1 MRDSPCC
8 DARGTSRIIFSG
20 GKGYWATLRDVLHL
34 YDSNSTQLLEL
45 KPLYVLFLSEKKLTF
60 VKEDL
65 TIVKFLLP
73 DAVFSLKIKAVAQ

>member
-1 MRDSPCC
+1 MGNSPCC

-20 GKGYWATLRDVLHL
+20 EKDTEATLPDVLHL

-65 TIVKFLLP
+65 TIMKFLLP